1 MNAIARAD
9 VDFSKLMP
17 VGLTEDEVNFVYNVE
32 ILGLPVRK
40 AAAMAGMPL
49 GKSVAPHIVQS
60 REIAKRALRGALQI
74 TREDVVHGYMEAVE
88 MAKLLADPLT
98 MIVGWE
104 KTAKLLGLEAPQR
117 VDINLTASIEV
128 AQSRIKTMSDSELA
142 QSLGANNII
151 DADFY
156 EVPGGEKEV

>member
-1 MNAIARAD
+1 MTVPDGSTDFAR
-9 VDFSKLMP
+9 LMP
-17 VGLTEDEVNFVYNVE
+17 TGLTEDEVNFVYNTE

-40 AAAMAGMPL
+40 AASMAGMPI
-49 GKSVAPHIVQS
+49 GRSVAPHIVQA
-60 REIAKRALRGALQI
+60 RELAKRALRGVLQI
-74 TREDVVHGYMEAVE
+74 TREDVVHGYMDAVA
-88 MAKLLADPLT
+88 MARSMADPLT

-117 VDINLTASIEV
+117 VDINITASIEV
-128 AQSRIKTMSDSELA
+128 AQSRVKTMSDTELA

-156 EVPGGEKEV
+156 EVPGGKT